1 MTKVRKS
8 EAAPA
13 HSGCRCKPCT
23 CRNCTCWN

>member
-23 CRNCTCWN
+23 CRNCTC